1 MRMARGWGA
10 PAQVRIA
17 ALCALL
23 VLALDDAAG
32 FGICE
37 KFDTDALD
45 GSNPKDYCKYQI
57 DNGTPPKQGDVC
69 LSHPED
75 VTPTQAAFGEVDA
88 ACAQRYLEDLAA
100 RKDGS
105 LRDELSDKLA
115 PGILGP
121 GGKVYITDHHHLST
135 ALLRAFLPYQIP
147 MHHRTLFVCVTQDM
161 SSLEEGK
168 FWEIMKDNE
177 LVWLHDERGNN
188 ITVADLPIS
197 VKSLKDDP
205 FRTLALYI
213 RQSYGIVKC
222 GGKATNKIFPQCK
235 GGAVQA
241 RPFIEFRW
249 ANEFRKLFYSTGI
262 YRESDQA
269 QVMAF
274 EAIFNDVMKFTLSD
288 DAKHLEGWNEMM
300 PQFTDLVTIDE
311 YGCVEDDYTAHL
323 EHSERFWTTHPPTEH
338 PGRARRKRR
347 GEGRVGTPALAEKVA
362 EDMASIVV

>member
-1 MRMARGWGA
+1 MRMARGLGA

-147 MHHRTLFVCVTQDM
+147 MHHRTLFVCVTQV
-161 SSLEEGK
+161 L
-168 FWEIMKDNE
+168 
-177 LVWLHDERGNN
+177 
-188 ITVADLPIS
+188 LPS
-197 VKSLKDDP
+197 VRQCRKGRIGAGGVSCP
-205 FRTLALYI
+205 AAQHASLAL
-213 RQSYGIVKC
+213 RTC
-222 GGKATNKIFPQCK
+222 
-235 GGAVQA
+235 
-241 RPFIEFRW
+241 RHWR
-249 ANEFRKLFYSTGI
+249 
-262 YRESDQA
+262 RESSG
-269 QVMAF
+269 
-274 EAIFNDVMKFTLSD
+274 KS
-288 DAKHLEGWNEMM
+288 
-300 PQFTDLVTIDE
+300 
-311 YGCVEDDYTAHL
+311 
-323 EHSERFWTTHPPTEH
+323 
-338 PGRARRKRR
+338 
-347 GEGRVGTPALAEKVA
+347 
-362 EDMASIVV
+362 